1 MTATR
6 NYGWVTN
13 AFLKANSLWAD
24 YIIIADQHST
34 DGTREMALEYP
45 NVILLDNDNLT
56 YSESTWS
63 QLVIDRAR
71 KIEGDKI
78 LFFLDIDEMF
88 SANYLLT
95 QDWQNILQSK
105 PGEIF
110 FFNWANICSDT
121 KHYWTSKNDDGSLF
135 FLARMFHDDGIT
147 PYNNEGID
155 MHTHCIPYP
164 EDDVNRIFYVND
176 FKMLHFGRYN
186 EKWNNAKLRYF
197 QIVDFEQNNRNIT
210 SLSRMYKSVVSEH
223 EIIELHEI
231 WLYSKDKHGFD
242 LFNEVY
248 EPENPL
254 FDQYV
259 LDMIKSD
266 GIERYKKLDI
276 WDKSFLK
283 CNNLSDPRPL
293 WIKLVHFYF
302 QSSSKISSNLLIR
315 ILDKILKNAIYN
327 SPI

>member
-71 KIEGDKI
+71 QIEGDKI

-88 SANYLLT
+88 SSNYLLT
-95 QDWQNILQSK
+95 QDWQNILKSK
-105 PGEIF
+105 PGEVF

-155 MHTHCIPYP
+155 IHTHCIPYP

-176 FKMLHFGRYN
+176 FKLLHFGSYN
-186 EKWNNAKLRYF
+186 EKWNLSKQRYF
-197 QIVDFEQNNRNIT
+197 QLVDFDQNNRNIT
-210 SLSRMYKSVVSEH
+210 SLSRMYNSVEVER
-223 EIIELHEI
+223 EMNVLPDEWI
-231 WLYSKDKHGFD
+231 YSRNMHGFD
-242 LFNEVY
+242 LFKEVY
-248 EPENPL
+248 NTESTI
-254 FDQYV
+254 FDQYIV
-259 LDMIKSD
+259 NFVKNN
-266 GIERYKKLDI
+266 GIDRYKKLDI

-283 CNNLSDPRPL
+283 CCNLSDPRPL
-293 WIKLVHFYF
+293 WIKIIHLYF
-302 QSSSKISSNLLIR
+302 HSTSKCSSSFFVRGI
-315 ILDKILKNAIYN
+315 DKILKKVNI
-327 SPI
+327 